1 MLSQLLAQRERDGHP
16 IRVGIV
22 GAGKFGTGVVAQVS
36 RMKGMTVAAIADIN
50 LDGAKQAFEAG
61 GISSDSTYVVES
73 ENGLEDAI
81 RSDKYAIMEDA
92 ASLVRADS
100 IDVII
105 ESTGLPEVG
114 ARTAH
119 TAILHNKHVVMVNV
133 EADVT
138 VGPYLK
144 QMADAA
150 GVVYSLVD
158 GDQPGCTMN
167 MVDWAESLGFE
178 IVAAGRGTIM
188 LDDDREGIPDTVPQR
203 YNFSDEMI
211 ARRRINSKMYN
222 SFRDGTKAQ
231 TEMTALSNMTGLPP
245 DVRGMHEPA
254 VAIAD
259 IAKVMSHKSE
269 GGLLSRSGVVEL
281 ANSVMVDGQRIPQ
294 SLGMG
299 VFVVIRTDHPFI
311 QEDLSGYIGITG
323 GDGKNFLLHRPYH
336 LVAVEAPI
344 TVAHAVLYGMPTGAP
359 VGHISDLITVAKRN
373 LQAGEVLDGGGGYT
387 VNGLIERADVA
398 REERLLPLGLS
409 SGAKLKRP
417 IETGEAIGYAD
428 VEVPTDSFVYKI
440 RQLQDESVK
449 G

>member
-1 MLSQLLAQRERDGHP
+1 MS
-16 IRVGIV
+16 
-22 GAGKFGTGVVAQVS
+22 
-36 RMKGMTVAAIADIN
+36 AIADIK
-50 LDGAKQAFEAG
+50 LDSAKQAFEAG
-61 GISSDSTYVVES
+61 GVSADSTYVVEK

-81 RSDKYAIMEDA
+81 RSNKVAIMEDA
-92 ASLVRADS
+92 SLLARSES
-100 IDVII
+100 IDVIV
-105 ESTGLPEVG
+105 ESTGIPDVG
-114 ARTAH
+114 ACTAH

-144 QMADAA
+144 KMADAA

-167 MVDWAESLGFE
+167 MVEWATSLGFD
-178 IVAAGRGTIM
+178 IAAAGRGTIM
-188 LDDDREGIPDTVPQR
+188 LPDDREGVPETVPQR
-203 YNFSDEMI
+203 YGFDEETI
-211 ARRRINSKMYN
+211 ARRRINFKMYN

-259 IAKVMSHKSE
+259 IAQVMSHKSE
-269 GGLLSRSGVVEL
+269 GGILSDTGVVEL
-281 ANSVMVDGQRIPQ
+281 ANSVTTDGQRIPQ

-323 GDGKNFLLHRPYH
+323 GDGKNFLLHRAYH

-344 TVAHAVLYGMPTGAP
+344 TIASAVLYGMPTGSP
-359 VGHISDLITVAKRN
+359 VGHISDLITVAKCN
-373 LQAGEVLDGGGGYT
+373 LKAGEVLDGGGGYT
-387 VNGLIERADVA
+387 VNGLIEKSEVA
-398 REERLLPLGLS
+398 RREGLLPLGLS
-409 SGAKLKRP
+409 AGATLNRG
-417 IETGEAIGYAD
+417 IETGKAITYDD
-428 VEVPTDSFVYKI
+428 VDLDTSSFIYKI
-440 RQLQDESVK
+440 RQLQDTTM
-449 G
+449 GGTQ

>member
-1 MLSQLLAQRERDGHP
+1 
-16 IRVGIV
+16 
-22 GAGKFGTGVVAQVS
+22 
-36 RMKGMTVAAIADIN
+36 
-50 LDGAKQAFEAG
+50 
-61 GISSDSTYVVES
+61 
-73 ENGLEDAI
+73 
-81 RSDKYAIMEDA
+81 MEDA

-211 ARRRINSKMYN
+211 VRRRINSK
-222 SFRDGTKAQ
+222 
-231 TEMTALSNMTGLPP
+231 
-245 DVRGMHEPA
+245 DVQ
-254 VAIAD
+254 
-259 IAKVMSHKSE
+259 
-269 GGLLSRSGVVEL
+269 LLS
-281 ANSVMVDGQRIPQ
+281 
-294 SLGMG
+294 
-299 VFVVIRTDHPFI
+299 
-311 QEDLSGYIGITG
+311 
-323 GDGKNFLLHRPYH
+323 
-336 LVAVEAPI
+336 
-344 TVAHAVLYGMPTGAP
+344 
-359 VGHISDLITVAKRN
+359 
-373 LQAGEVLDGGGGYT
+373 
-387 VNGLIERADVA
+387 
-398 REERLLPLGLS
+398 
-409 SGAKLKRP
+409 
-417 IETGEAIGYAD
+417 
-428 VEVPTDSFVYKI
+428 
-440 RQLQDESVK
+440 
-449 G
+449 